1 MPDASEQE
9 IDEATR
15 HWFAYLELLDQLANE
30 KRPADSHSDDRYVS
44 CRGREPGYPGPPAQV
59 PACGFPAPGSC
70 RRSDAIEG
78 RGLGGPCMLRSV
90 GE

>member
-30 KRPADSHSDDRYVS
+30 KRPANSHSDDRYVS
-44 CRGREPGYPGPPAQV
+44 VDDDSPPTV
-59 PACGFPAPGSC
+59 
-70 RRSDAIEG
+70 
-78 RGLGGPCMLRSV
+78 
-90 GE
+90 